1 MNKPFLLLLG
11 AIAISGGWAIVSADS
26 AASASGQPDADS
38 PLVLGIASSHHE
50 PAPAI
55 DIAPAAPAASPTP
68 ASAPAAPPI
77 IPAAISM
84 AQAREHGDDRAPPMA
99 PRHGEDREP
108 PTQAELD
115 DPARYQQYSERQE
128 RRVYSAYVKAAD
140 GLLPQLDRD
149 IARARAEGG
158 ITPEQIAKAEEK
170 RRRIAEMQ
178 AELTEKLQ
186 ANP

>member
-1 MNKPFLLLLG
+1 MKPQLPLL
-11 AIAISGGWAIVSADS
+11 
-26 AASASGQPDADS
+26 AAG
-38 PLVLGIASSHHE
+38 LIVLGGM
-50 PAPAI
+50 
-55 DIAPAAPAASPTP
+55 AAWYSWPSPTP
-68 ASAPAAPPI
+68 TLSLPAATTPSQAGAPQRDEAWPPKPGDV
-77 IPAAISM
+77 PAAVATAPGQPVVDQRLPAVLSM
-84 AQAREHGDDRAPPMA
+84 AEAREHGDDRAPPMA